1 MIMLKKKD
9 TKDCGK
15 TQKEVGL
22 VESDVALEQF
32 KLVLMTVDISGT
44 CAAGKLNSLETDAS
58 FLKSKNH

>member
-1 MIMLKKKD
+1 MRK
-9 TKDCGK
+9 K

-58 FLKSKNH
+58 LLKSKNH